1 MLNTGHAPCSHTT
14 VISNQYQYWVWW
26 QPARHW
32 SLILYLT
39 FYQVFPAS
47 LSLICYRGLTPTS
60 CTLNKFFNIQINSDN
75 FLSKGHFFKFKYAQN
90 LLNRDQSQHKEHF
103 LNNTQF
109 NILSTVL
116 CPWQAD
122 WGLVIAV
129 SEHLATMY
137 CIINKPWRGG
147 YNVWINTPHTTQ
159 YP

>member
-1 MLNTGHAPCSHTT
+1 MQPRHVP

-60 CTLNKFFNIQINSDN
+60 CTLNKFSNIQINSDN
-75 FLSKGHFFKFKYAQN
+75 FLSKGHFFKFKYAHN

-103 LNNTQF
+103 FKQYTQY
-109 NILSTVL
+109 NILSTLL